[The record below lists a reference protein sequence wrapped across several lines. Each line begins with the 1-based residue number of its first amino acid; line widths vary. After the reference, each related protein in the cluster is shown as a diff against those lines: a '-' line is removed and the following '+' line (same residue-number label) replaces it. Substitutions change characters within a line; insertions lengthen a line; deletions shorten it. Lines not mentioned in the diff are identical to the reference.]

1 MKKILIIT
9 LLTFVSLYNYA
20 QTNSIVGKWKIV
32 KFEGEGLYVHD
43 YKLNKT
49 TYNQAFVNQYKGKED
64 STMQVGLAS
73 MIIPMLK
80 DFEYVFLEDGK
91 YKSLSEG
98 EEKSNGTYT
107 VNTTKGTIIIKQLER
122 GKEYLQNLSYSFK
135 ENQLILVEYKNKK
148 KITYT
153 VEKQ

>member
-1 MKKILIIT
+1 
-9 LLTFVSLYNYA
+9 
-20 QTNSIVGKWKIV
+20 
-32 KFEGEGLYVHD
+32 
-43 YKLNKT
+43 
-49 TYNQAFVNQYKGKED
+49 
-64 STMQVGLAS
+64 MQVGLAS

-122 GKEYLQNLSYSFK
+122 GKDYLQNLSYSFK
-135 ENQLILVEYKNKK
+135 ENQLFLVEYKNKK

-153 VEKQ
+153 VEK